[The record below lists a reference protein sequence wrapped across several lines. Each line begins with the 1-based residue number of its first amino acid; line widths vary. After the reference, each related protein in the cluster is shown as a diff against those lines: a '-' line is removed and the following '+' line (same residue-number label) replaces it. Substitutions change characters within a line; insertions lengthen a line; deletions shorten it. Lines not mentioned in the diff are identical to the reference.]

1 MKTEEL
7 TDTAAGVEDVENI
20 NLRGSGDDL
29 VTDKE
34 GVPMSRELINESRS
48 VTLKVKVKPL
58 SHV

>member
-7 TDTAAGVEDVENI
+7 TDTSAGVEDVENI

>member
-7 TDTAAGVEDVENI
+7 TDTSAGVEDVENI
-20 NLRGSGDDL
+20 NLSGSGDDL

-34 GVPMSRELINESRS
+34 GVPTSRELINESRS

>member
-7 TDTAAGVEDVENI
+7 TDTSAGVEDVENI
-20 NLRGSGDDL
+20 NISGSGDDL